1 MSEQPQTQ
9 EQQPQQPTF
18 PMLQVTIAPNAIVL
32 KTFLSSTFSI
42 EQILVEEQV
51 NGILQEWLKTRQQ
64 IAAQQQIVTEAMLR
78 KDLKVRGQ
86 R

>member
-1 MSEQPQTQ
+1 MSEQAQTQ
-9 EQQPQQPTF
+9 EQQPTF
-18 PMLQVTIAPNAIVL
+18 PVLQVTIAPNAIVL

-64 IAAQQQIVTEAMLR
+64 IAVQQQIVTEAMLR
-78 KDLKVRGQ
+78 KDLKARGQ
-86 R
+86 